1 MSDNQTAG
9 LGDIVA
15 SAADAIGIT
24 PERANSVA
32 HAFGF
37 EGCGCD
43 ERKLFLNRIGSRFL
57 GLSEGRQLADHSQPD
72 KASNVES

>member
-15 SAADAIGIT
+15 SATAAIGIT

-32 HAFGF
+32 QTFGF
-37 EGCGCD
+37 EDCGCD

-57 GLSEGRQLADHSQPD
+57 GLSEGRRLADHGQPE